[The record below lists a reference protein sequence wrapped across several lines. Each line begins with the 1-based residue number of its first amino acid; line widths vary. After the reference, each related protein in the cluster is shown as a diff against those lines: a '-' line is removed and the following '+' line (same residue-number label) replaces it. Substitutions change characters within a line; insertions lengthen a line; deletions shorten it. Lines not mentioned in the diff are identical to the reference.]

1 MKINLSGSIIKQ
13 VDAIIHSAI
22 DLGISDIHIEPYE
35 KRVRIRYR
43 LDGYLQE
50 VADVPHHQKDAVVS
64 RIKVM
69 ASLDIAEKRRPQD
82 GRIKVKRVNESDID
96 LRISILP
103 VQFGEKVVIRIL
115 DRSRLKLEL
124 ESLGFESEELALF
137 KETIK
142 LPYGLILVTGPT
154 GSGKSTTLYSA
165 LSEINTLDKN
175 IITIED
181 PIEYN
186 LKGINQSQVHE
197 EIDLTFANI
206 LRSILRQD
214 PDVIMVGEIR
224 DRETAEIAIR
234 ASLTGHLV
242 FSTLHTND
250 SISAISRLIDMGVPA
265 FLLAASLKLVLSQ
278 RLVRTL
284 CASCKSANSE
294 NGVSPVGCEKCNET
308 GFRGRTSI
316 IEALKVNSEVAEI
329 IGGNYEEVFLRD
341 YASKNGMKLLKDSGM
356 KKVRDGKTT
365 VEEVYKQTLT

>member
-13 VDAIIHSAI
+13 VDAIIHSAV

-35 KRVRIRYR
+35 KRVRVRYR

-50 VADVPHHQKDAVVS
+50 VADIPHHQKDAVVS

-186 LKGINQSQVHE
+186 VKGINQSQVHE

-214 PDVIMVGEIR
+214 PDVIMLGEIR
-224 DRETAEIAIR
+224 DKETAEIAIR

-284 CASCKSANSE
+284 CTYCKSANSE
-294 NGVSPVGCEKCNET
+294 NGVSPAGCEKCNET

-316 IEALKVNSEVAEI
+316 IEALKVNNEVAEI

>member
-35 KRVRIRYR
+35 KRVRVRYR

-50 VADVPHHQKDAVVS
+50 VADIPHHQKDAVVS

-284 CASCKSANSE
+284 CTYCKSANSE

-356 KKVRDGKTT
+356 RKVRDGKTT